1 MMKVMDEMQAMILRK
16 MNNHTS
22 MKSKKE

>member
-1 MMKVMDEMQAMILRK
+1 MKVMDEMQAMILSK

>member
-1 MMKVMDEMQAMILRK
+1 MKVIDEIQAMILSK

-22 MKSKKE
+22 MKSKKQ